1 MEPIIKMKHIKLF
14 EKFKEFD
21 KELLKQDINGIL
33 IELRDKGFNITI
45 STFKTMGRDT
55 IGIVLMPLNQGGTV
69 LTGFIIDDI
78 DSYILT
84 LVDYMKYKLGSDI
97 YIEYLYWDREY
108 GGFKTLDFSDKNK
121 KTDAMKINFCEE
133 RVTGNSKW

>member
-21 KELLKQDINGIL
+21 ESSLKDDINGIL
-33 IELRDKGFNITI
+33 IELKDKGFKITI

-55 IGIVLMPLNQGGTV
+55 ISIIIIPNSGYILNGN
-69 LTGFIIDDI
+69 DI
-78 DSYILT
+78 YSYILT

-97 YIEYLYWDREY
+97 YIEYLYWEPEVNNS
-108 GGFKTLDFSDKNK
+108 FKTFDFLSDRDKNMS
-121 KTDAMKINFCEE
+121 AFKINFCEE